1 MDLEATAQVTLKL
14 DAALADQGRSR
25 DDFQL
30 VITPPYQVTADMVKG
45 YEDLGVDQLIVH
57 LGSQKAARIAARLV
71 ELESLIEAAA

>member
-1 MDLEATAQVTLKL
+1 L
-14 DAALADQGRSR
+14 DAALTKEGRNR

-30 VITPPYQVTADMVKG
+30 VITPPYQVNADMVRR

-57 LGSQKAARIAARLV
+57 LGSQKAQRVAARLV